1 MQQLESTLGFS
12 DFDNVTSLKS
22 IANLFGASKS
32 RCGIYLLKFSD
43 DLFYIGQAIDV
54 VRRFSQHRKNHN
66 DIVSFAFQAV
76 PKAALNETEKNLIFR
91 AEALGARLKN
101 AVHVSSVEGET
112 DLDLIVPPDEQTKFH
127 AEVPHTQTDL
137 AQQIF
142 LPVSQIDRFSK
153 NYKKYLTHPM
163 EGWATDL
170 LAKYITHCIIKPRST
185 EYSFWSATCMP
196 STNMN
201 TWPRLFSINAA
212 TMELFVA
219 GFEKKTGT
227 AWSFITVA
235 DDILEKYWPSF
246 DDFLDEFP
254 LIEPIERGY
263 RDAGRRQITLSTQ
276 GTSTMRDLL
285 NDSRVVEAAGILALR
300 VMRKRSNFYAK
311 YHCQQLVNHAIEKV

>member
-1 MQQLESTLGFS
+1 MQQLESTLGFP
-12 DFDNVTSLKS
+12 DFDNVASLKS

-43 DLFYIGQAIDV
+43 DIYYIGQALDV
-54 VRRFSQHRKNHN
+54 VRRFSQHRQNHN

-76 PKAALNETEKNLIFR
+76 QKAALNETEKDFIFK
-91 AEALGARLKN
+91 AEALGTRLKN

-112 DLDLIVPPDEQTKFH
+112 DLDLIVSPDEQTKFNAEISH
-127 AEVPHTQTDL
+127 AEIDL
-137 AQQIF
+137 PQQIF
-142 LPVSQIDRFSK
+142 LPASQIDRFSK
-153 NYKKYLTHPM
+153 NFKKYLTHPM
-163 EGWATDL
+163 EGWATAL
-170 LAKYITHCIIKPRST
+170 LAKYITNCIIKARTT
-185 EYSFWSATCMP
+185 EYSFWSLTCMP
-196 STNMN
+196 STNVN

-227 AWSFITVA
+227 AWSFITVS

-246 DDFLDEFP
+246 DDFLNEFP

-276 GTSTMRDLL
+276 GTSTILNLL
-285 NDSRVVEAAGILALR
+285 NDSRVLEAARTLALR

-311 YHCQQLVNHAIEKV
+311 YHCQQLVNHSFEKV